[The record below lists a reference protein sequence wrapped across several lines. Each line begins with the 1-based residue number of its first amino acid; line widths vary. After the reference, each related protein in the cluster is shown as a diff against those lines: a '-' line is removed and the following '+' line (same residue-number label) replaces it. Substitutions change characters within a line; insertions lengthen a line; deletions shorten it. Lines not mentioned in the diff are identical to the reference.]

1 MGLAETILIA
11 SGLLTLSML
20 AAGLFRNISIP
31 YSVVLVL
38 MGLILSEFGQFWQ
51 PFAVL
56 HEFRLTPQLVFF
68 VLLPALIFESGLG
81 LNARQL
87 LKDIAPVLSMAI
99 PALLISSFLI
109 GFGLWVIVGIPFT
122 LALLFGALIS
132 ATDPVAVIA
141 LFKELG
147 APLRLNV
154 LIEGESLLN
163 DATAIVLFG
172 IILSMLLSGAS
183 ITFSSGLFAVVKFVW
198 VFFGGAVVGVIMGL
212 LISELLQRLRSAVS
226 EILAMS
232 VVLAYASFILAEHWL
247 HVSGVMATLSAAIT
261 LNVFGLS
268 RIEQNVKPALLE
280 IWEFVALVANSL
292 LFLLV
297 GLSIDAMQLLEH
309 SGIIAIAVL
318 VVLLARAAAV
328 YSMAPLS
335 SRLFHLPKIS
345 LPERHIMWWGGL
357 KGGLAIAIVLSVPES
372 LPGRDLMINM
382 TLGVVLFT
390 LLVNATTIR
399 PLMQRLKMDRFD
411 NDENV
416 ELQRGLQHAA
426 ETSGRML
433 ANYQQLGVMSEHLR
447 GQIASSIGNYFLQKT
462 PNLEAGQGWRE
473 VYLTALRTES
483 AMLDQLFESALISQY
498 TLLDLRN
505 SLSRDRDNLNQMQS
519 LKDISAIKPEQSFFI
534 RLERVVLKFSRE
546 KNWAAGF
553 LSAYQYRR
561 LQQRIERDIASIALT
576 RSVIDMLEQRDD
588 FETSS
593 RARVLELY
601 QLRFSRW
608 SERLDRLR
616 QEFSAPFEVLEQRM
630 FSRSSLKVAELNA
643 LEEFH
648 HGELGVKAF
657 NRIESLIKDLL
668 NKLNNRPLHMG
679 VLTQHSLA
687 SISLFS
693 GLSDDALKVLSN
705 HVTAVSFMPD
715 DIIIG
720 EGEGG
725 DALYIIQ
732 HGEAEVSKGGKVI
745 AGIKQGDFFGEKG
758 LLGDHVR
765 SATVTAKTMLSLLRL
780 GRRDIL
786 KIADSHEEIRQRLQ
800 QVHAERQHQN
810 EG

>member
-1 MGLAETILIA
+1 M
-11 SGLLTLSML
+11 
-20 AAGLFRNISIP
+20 
-31 YSVVLVL
+31 
-38 MGLILSEFGQFWQ
+38 
-51 PFAVL
+51 
-56 HEFRLTPQLVFF
+56 
-68 VLLPALIFESGLG
+68 
-81 LNARQL
+81 
-87 LKDIAPVLSMAI
+87 
-99 PALLISSFLI
+99 ISSLEQ
-109 GFGLWVIVGIPFT
+109 LE
-122 LALLFGALIS
+122 
-132 ATDPVAVIA
+132 PV
-141 LFKELG
+141 
-147 APLRLNV
+147 
-154 LIEGESLLN
+154 SQ
-163 DATAIVLFG
+163 
-172 IILSMLLSGAS
+172 M
-183 ITFSSGLFAVVKFVW
+183 
-198 VFFGGAVVGVIMGL
+198 GGM
-212 LISELLQRLRSAVS
+212 
-226 EILAMS
+226 
-232 VVLAYASFILAEHWL
+232 
-247 HVSGVMATLSAAIT
+247 
-261 LNVFGLS
+261 
-268 RIEQNVKPALLE
+268 
-280 IWEFVALVANSL
+280 
-292 LFLLV
+292 
-297 GLSIDAMQLLEH
+297 
-309 SGIIAIAVL
+309 
-318 VVLLARAAAV
+318 
-328 YSMAPLS
+328 
-335 SRLFHLPKIS
+335 
-345 LPERHIMWWGGL
+345 
-357 KGGLAIAIVLSVPES
+357 
-372 LPGRDLMINM
+372 
-382 TLGVVLFT
+382 
-390 LLVNATTIR
+390 
-399 PLMQRLKMDRFD
+399 
-411 NDENV
+411 
-416 ELQRGLQHAA
+416 
-426 ETSGRML
+426 
-433 ANYQQLGVMSEHLR
+433 
-447 GQIASSIGNYFLQKT
+447 
-462 PNLEAGQGWRE
+462 
-473 VYLTALRTES
+473 
-483 AMLDQLFESALISQY
+483 
-498 TLLDLRN
+498 DLRN

-561 LQQRIERDIASIALT
+561 LQQRIERDIASIVLT
-576 RSVIDMLEQRDD
+576 RSVIDMLEQRND

-786 KIADSHEEIRQRLQ
+786 KIAGSHEEIRQRLQ